1 MIVMTK
7 VILSIVSRLD
17 EAGYNFSLK
26 VEAGGA
32 LLLANGH
39 RLEASGVLLLDGKEV
54 DNDPDL
60 IGRKM
65 GLWK

>member
-1 MIVMTK
+1 MTK

-54 DNDPDL
+54 ADDVDI

>member
-1 MIVMTK
+1 MTK
-7 VILSIVSRLD
+7 VILSIVARLD
-17 EAGYNFSLK
+17 EAGYIFSLK
-26 VEAGGA
+26 ISSGGA

-39 RLEASGVLLLDGKEV
+39 RLETADVLLLDGKEV
-54 DNDPDL
+54 ADDADL